1 MITKDG
7 RDLPIE
13 SLTPDNYLV
22 PAGEEKSYHC
32 VIEVVQYNQKTG
44 DKISRPRV
52 QKFGKKIFESVVESS
67 LRKQGYKVIIL
78 HDPNDW
84 LKDQAVKRAQAAK
97 KAAEDKAKAEEE
109 RINALVEKKLAER
122 EKKSKGKKA
131 EE

>member
-32 VIEVVQYNQKTG
+32 VIEVVQFNQKTG
-44 DKISRPRV
+44 ERISRPRV

-84 LKDQAVKRAQAAK
+84 LKEQAVKRAQAAK